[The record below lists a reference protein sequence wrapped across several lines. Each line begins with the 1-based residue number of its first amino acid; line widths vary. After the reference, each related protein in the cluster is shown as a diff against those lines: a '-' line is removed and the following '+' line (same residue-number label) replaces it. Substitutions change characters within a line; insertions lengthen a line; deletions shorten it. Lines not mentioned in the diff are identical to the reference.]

1 MSQNPASQNRQKFNF
16 TKWGF
21 IVGTPIAITGVV
33 AALAVVPELRCS
45 IGLKSEVCVVPKQDV
60 ELYTQKQTGEFLGG
74 VKVQFI
80 SQGAPE
86 VKWTDNNGYVK
97 VKIPSKGDVVI
108 NLSKDG
114 YPTQTFSINLENEQS
129 TTRVIQFS
137 QSGEPEVKTPSSL
150 TPTSSPTPSPSVST
164 PPQTAAA
171 PSPSTNNSP
180 VPKKPNNSYTV
191 DDVNKNLETLL
202 KTKKCPNCY
211 LVGVDLGSAKLERA
225 DLAGANLRGSRG
237 TPTLNG
243 ANLSGADLRGFKAT
257 YGGMDLQGA
266 NLTGANL
273 QGADLGS
280 ANLRGA
286 DLTGVDL
293 SDVNIE
299 KADLAGAIRSNGSK
313 SPQ

>member
-1 MSQNPASQNRQKFNF
+1 MSQNPTPPNRQKFNF

-21 IVGTPIAITGVV
+21 ILGTSV
-33 AALAVVPELRCS
+33 AVIGAAATLATVPELRCS

-60 ELYTQKQTGEFLGG
+60 ELYTQKETGDFLGG

-97 VKIPSKGDVVI
+97 VKIPSKGDVFI
-108 NLSKDG
+108 TLSKNG

-129 TTRVIQFS
+129 TARVIQLS

-150 TPTSSPTPSPSVST
+150 TPTSTPSVSSS
-164 PPQTAAA
+164 PQAAAA

-180 VPKKPNNSYTV
+180 APKQTNNSYTV

-211 LVGVDLGSAKLERA
+211 LVGVDLGSARLERA

-237 TPTLNG
+237 TPMLNG

-273 QGADLGS
+273 QGADLRY

-293 SDVNIE
+293 SDVNLE
-299 KADLAGAIRSNGSK
+299 NADLAGAIMPKGTK

>member
-1 MSQNPASQNRQKFNF
+1 MSQNPTSQNKQKFNF

-21 IVGTPIAITGVV
+21 ILGTSV
-33 AALAVVPELRCS
+33 AVIGSVATLATVPELRCS

-108 NLSKDG
+108 NLSKDS

-137 QSGEPEVKTPSSL
+137 QSGEPEVKMPSSL
-150 TPTSSPTPSPSVST
+150 TPTSSPSVSN

-180 VPKKPNNSYTV
+180 VPKKSNNSYTV
-191 DDVNKNLETLL
+191 DDANKNVETLL

-211 LVGVDLGSAKLERA
+211 LVGVDLGAANLERA
-225 DLAGANLRGSRG
+225 DLVGANLRGARAG
-237 TPTLNG
+237 CARLNG
-243 ANLSGADLRGFKAT
+243 ANLSGADLRGFSENCA
-257 YGGMDLQGA
+257 GDLDLQGA

-273 QGADLGS
+273 QGANLS
-280 ANLRGA
+280 RANLRGA
-286 DLTGVDL
+286 DFTDADLT
-293 SDVNIE
+293 DVNLE
-299 KADLAGAIRSNGSK
+299 NADQAGAIMPKYTK
-313 SPQ
+313 SP